1 LYVHGGSDT
10 VGAVRAAESI
20 TTGMGWARVHTPVEV
35 TGTPSRADLDAAF
48 DLGGTVA
55 ATLVS

>member
-1 LYVHGGSDT
+1 
-10 VGAVRAAESI
+10 
-20 TTGMGWARVHTPVEV
+20 MGWARVHTPVEV
-35 TGTPSRADLDAAF
+35 IGTPSRADLDAAF